1 MDHSIRIA
9 IPLFALA
16 VGLASAAAVAG
27 DNPQAGSSAAA
38 PRSSDVVPAGTEIPS
53 EPGALLSLVLDL
65 DRRMF
70 AAYDAHDVDALMS
83 FFATDL
89 EFYHDTGGL
98 LAHGQVR
105 DGFRGVFAANPD
117 IRRELVPDST
127 RVFPVKGY
135 GAIQTGRH
143 RFCHT
148 EGGKPDCGTFEFVQ
162 VWRLR
167 DGKWQ
172 VARELS
178 YGH

>member
-1 MDHSIRIA
+1 MTHSIRIA
-9 IPLFALA
+9 VSLFALA
-16 VGLASAAAVAG
+16 LGLASAPAVAG
-27 DNPQAGSSAAA
+27 GEPPVGGSAAT
-38 PRSSDVVPAGTEIPS
+38 GIPS
-53 EPGALLSLVLDL
+53 EPGALLALVLDL

-89 EFYHDTGGL
+89 EFYHDTDGL
-98 LAHGQVR
+98 LTHGQVR

-135 GAIQTGRH
+135 GVIQIGRH
-143 RFCHT
+143 RFCRT
-148 EGGKPDCGTFEFVQ
+148 EGGKRDCGTFEFVQ
-162 VWRLR
+162 VWRQR